1 VGGSGKKIAVYMLYT
16 FEDKKPVI
24 AKNAFIADTAC
35 IIGDVSI
42 GERSSVWFNSVIRGD
57 RAKIRIG
64 SNCNIQD
71 NVVIHSDDRNVE
83 IGDGVSIGHGCV
95 MHGCLIK
102 NNALIGMNAT
112 VLHGAEVGEF
122 AIVGAGALV
131 PPGHKIPANS
141 VVLGVPCRHLRTTT
155 DEDIQLIRNTLKN
168 YENLTQRYLSGGQLK
183 KEPEKTQK
191 ESLYPY

>member
-1 VGGSGKKIAVYMLYT
+1 MLYM
-16 FEDKKPVI
+16 FEGKKPVI

-57 RAKIRIG
+57 RAKISIG
-64 SNCNIQD
+64 RGCNIQD
-71 NVVIHSDDRNVE
+71 NAVIHSDDRNVD
-83 IGDGVSIGHGCV
+83 IGDNVTIGHGSV

-102 NNALIGMNAT
+102 DNALIGMNAT
-112 VLHGAEVGEF
+112 IMHGAEIGEY

-141 VVLGVPCRHLRTTT
+141 VVLGVPCRHVRMTTE
-155 DEDIQLIRNTLKN
+155 EDLLLIKNTLKD
-168 YENLTQRYLSGGQLK
+168 YEKLTEKYLKLK
-183 KEPEKTQK
+183 GN
-191 ESLYPY
+191 